1 VEGSAII
8 PAGMFRIV
16 TRNGAKVTRERAASL
31 GEALDLVERYGRGL
45 AAQPRRPE
53 VDLRF
58 RTFTPAAQ
66 VAARIEVSGP
76 QRWRPAV
83 RAGIDVRG
91 DGTVEAWSGGT
102 EREVVTQESGESPYD
117 ALRRALQRTSV
128 DP

>member
-1 VEGSAII
+1 
-8 PAGMFRIV
+8 MFRIV
-16 TRNGAKVTRERAASL
+16 VRNGAKVERHRAASL
-31 GEALDLVERYGRGL
+31 GDALEVVERYGRGL
-45 AAQPRRPE
+45 AAQPRLQE

-58 RTFTPAAQ
+58 RTFSPAAQ

-91 DGTVEAWSGGT
+91 DGSVEAWSGRT
-102 EREVVTQESGESPYD
+102 EREVVAREPGESPYD
-117 ALRRALQRTSV
+117 ALRRALQSTSV

>member
-1 VEGSAII
+1 
-8 PAGMFRIV
+8 MFRIV
-16 TRNGAKVTRERAASL
+16 VRNGAKVERQRAASL
-31 GEALDLVERYGRGL
+31 EDALELVERYGRGL
-45 AAQPRRPE
+45 AAQPRLRE

-58 RTFTPAAQ
+58 RTFSPAAQ

-91 DGTVEAWSGGT
+91 DGSVEAWSGRT
-102 EREVVTQESGESPYD
+102 EREVVAQQSGESPYD
-117 ALRRALQRTSV
+117 ALRRALQSTSV

>member
-1 VEGSAII
+1 MA
-8 PAGMFRIV
+8 AMAFRIV
-16 TRNGAKVTRERAASL
+16 TRNGAKVTRQRAASL

-45 AAQPRRPE
+45 AAQPRRQE

-58 RTFTPAAQ
+58 RAFSPADQ
-66 VAARIEVSGP
+66 VAARVEVSGP

-91 DGTVEAWSGGT
+91 DGGVVPWTGHGS
-102 EREVVTQESGESPYD
+102 REPIGAQDAESPYD
-117 ALRRALQRTSV
+117 ALRRALQSTSV

>member
-1 VEGSAII
+1 
-8 PAGMFRIV
+8 MFRIV

-102 EREVVTQESGESPYD
+102 EREAVALQSGESPYD

>member
-1 VEGSAII
+1 
-8 PAGMFRIV
+8 MFRIV
-16 TRNGAKVTRERAASL
+16 VRNGAKVTRERAATL
-31 GEALDLVERYGRGL
+31 PDALDFVERYGRGL
-45 AAQPRRPE
+45 AAQPRLQE

-58 RTFTPAAQ
+58 RTFSPGDQ

-91 DGTVEAWSGGT
+91 DGAVEAWSGRT
-102 EREVVTQESGESPYD
+102 ERAVVAQESGESPYD
-117 ALRRALQRTSV
+117 ALRRALQSTSV

>member
-1 VEGSAII
+1 
-8 PAGMFRIV
+8 MFRIV
-16 TRNGAKVTRERAASL
+16 VRNGAKVDRQKAASL
-31 GEALDLVERYGRGL
+31 GDALDLVERYGRGL
-45 AAQPRRPE
+45 AAQPRRKE

-58 RTFTPAAQ
+58 RTFTPADQ

-91 DGTVEAWSGGT
+91 DGSVAAWSGGGT
-102 EREVVTQESGESPYD
+102 REVVAQESGESPYD
-117 ALRRALQRTSV
+117 ALRRALQSTSV